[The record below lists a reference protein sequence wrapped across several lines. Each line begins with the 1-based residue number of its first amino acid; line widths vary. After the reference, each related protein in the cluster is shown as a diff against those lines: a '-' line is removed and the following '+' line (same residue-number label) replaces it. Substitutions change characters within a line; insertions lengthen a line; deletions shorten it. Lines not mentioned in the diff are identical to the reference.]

1 MYLLML
7 YGALSLLSKPFP
19 RRTNREGRPKWCSFF
34 IRTSLFG
41 LHRAAQIRDLDSTI
55 GIFFR
60 DRAAP
65 RRAGDR
71 SVHWGRQTGG
81 LWNGGPV
88 ARLSNSQ

>member
-1 MYLLML
+1 ML

-41 LHRAAQIRDLDSTI
+41 LHRAAQIRDLDGVDGTI
-55 GIFFR
+55 GIFVGTPPR
-60 DRAAP
+60 DRQRP
-65 RRAGDR
+65 STR
-71 SVHWGRQTGG
+71 WGRQTGG